1 MIPITGDLQ
10 PPSLPAL
17 EMSDELRGYVQ
28 IRPEHGQPVNFVA
41 LLAGLKPA
49 MDDWVPKTQLRQ
61 YEQMCRDR
69 GLYVAANAQ
78 FASLTDDEQIG
89 AVVGSRTLTTTRAA
103 AHPLSE
109 DVAAA
114 SVHVFV
120 GADRGVV
127 DRTRWSG
134 WYPLVSG
141 GRASS
146 KPWIDHFW
154 FGLGLGYPSCCIE
167 AFAANNNWSVN
178 NMPYQSWRA
187 TRQPSLLCNSLMR
200 FSGLTWAAHLPCR
213 YDCPQT
219 VTAGEAARAALTRHC
234 PALADYIDSLLSRPC
249 LVLNEWEAFA
259 FSGVVAGPD
268 TIEYSGVTVAPS
280 NRPGLRLF
288 AALRAGSR
296 VVIRDDLVLVYDRE
310 KVIWTEQC
318 RTDCFAPRVPV
329 LLDFGSPGRPSG
341 TPENSLC

>member
-1 MIPITGDLQ
+1 MIRITGDLG
-10 PPSLPAL
+10 PPALPAL
-17 EMSDELRGYVQ
+17 EMSQELRGYVQ

-41 LLAGLKPA
+41 LLAGLKPV
-49 MDDWVPKTQLRQ
+49 MDDWVPKTDLGR

-69 GLYVAANAQ
+69 GLHVAANTQ
-78 FASLTDDEQIG
+78 FANLADDARIET
-89 AVVGSRTLTTTRAA
+89 VVGGRTLTTTRAEA
-103 AHPLSE
+103 RPLSD

-120 GADRGVV
+120 GADRAVV

-154 FGLGLGYPSCCIE
+154 FGLGLGYPPCCIE
-167 AFAANNNWSVN
+167 AFAASNNWSVN

-187 TRQPSLLCNSLMR
+187 TTRPSMLCNSLMR
-200 FSGLTWAAHLPCR
+200 FSGLTWSAHLPCR
-213 YDCPQT
+213 YDCPRT
-219 VTAGEAARAALTRHC
+219 VSAAEAVRAAVSEHC
-234 PALADYIDSLLSRPC
+234 PALAEYIDRLLARPY

-259 FSGVVAGPD
+259 FCGAVPQAG

-280 NRPGLRLF
+280 NRPDLRLF
-288 AALRAGSR
+288 AALRSGSR
-296 VVIRDDLVLVYDRE
+296 VVIRDDLVLVYDGT
-310 KVIWTEQC
+310 KLVWTEQC
-318 RTDCFAPRVPV
+318 ATDGFAPRVPV
-329 LLDFGSPGRPSG
+329 LLDFS
-341 TPENSLC
+341 